1 LIDRRRDEIL
11 GAAEKVFAERGYHA
25 ANIADIAAEL
35 GMGHGT
41 FYRYF
46 GNKRD
51 IAVHVVERVVERISL
66 VVADEDPDASTTV
79 DEYREQVVRIG
90 NALFDAFLEDE
101 HLAQLFFYEA
111 TSVDTELTAR
121 INQALDLFRD
131 YTARYLVNGA
141 RRGFLRDGLDVEVTA
156 AAING
161 MIFEGARRLAASSTA
176 AGDDVDRDR
185 WIAGVTALIFGGVT
199 VDTPGGR

>member
-1 LIDRRRDEIL
+1 VPPQDLIDRRREEIL
-11 GAAEKVFAERGYHA
+11 TAAEKVFAERGYHA

-51 IAVHVVERVVERISL
+51 IAVHVVDRVVERIAS
-66 VVADEDPDASTTV
+66 VVADEDPYASSTLV
-79 DEYREQVVRIG
+79 EYRAQVVRIG
-90 NALFDAFLEDE
+90 HALFDVFAQNE

-111 TSVDTELTAR
+111 TSVDAEITGR
-121 INQALDLFRD
+121 VNRALDVFAG
-131 YTARYLVNGA
+131 YTAQYLANGA
-141 RRGFLRDGLDVEVTA
+141 RLGFLRQGIDVEVTA

-161 MIFEGARRLAASSTA
+161 MIFEGARRLAAA
-176 AGDDVDRDR
+176 DDLLASRER
-185 WIAGVTALIFGGVT
+185 WVQAVTALMFDGIG
-199 VDTPGGR
+199 PG